1 MTALLYSFG
10 VGTRTLFV
18 CFLSVSIFHITQ
30 CFLEK
35 YPVNKILADIS
46 KVMLMPLLLSIFL
59 SCLGCVLSPSLLS
72 KLIIS
77 ALVFS
82 TAGDTALLFDS
93 KKIFFL
99 LGMIFF
105 AFAQIS
111 YILFSAFILLE
122 GSVPFGKTLVAGILF
137 IRIFAHSYCFRQFK
151 MDGFRLRHS
160 TLHDE
165 FSFYRLGAYIS
176 FHGNDAFGG
185 RKRHLHYIRFYG
197 RLQAICRPNP
207 FGAQLRDADLYFSP
221 NADYFRRYI
230 FNYAGQL
237 RLTPF
242 IYFCFRYVSQGL
254 TLRTNISITG
264 GCPLYEE

>member
-10 VGTRTLFV
+10 AGTRTLFV

-35 YPVNKILADIS
+35 SPVNKILADIS

-137 IRIFAHSYCFRQFK
+137 TAGFLSVSLRIHTVLGNLKWTVLGYGILLCTMSFLFTVSALTYPSTGTTLSAAGSVIFIISDFMVAYRQFAGRIPLGRSFV
-151 MDGFRLRHS
+151 MLTYILAQ
-160 TLHDE
+160 TLII
-165 FSFYRLGAYIS
+165 LGVIS
-176 FHGNDAFGG
+176 LIMLG
-185 RKRHLHYIRFYG
+185 
-197 RLQAICRPNP
+197 
-207 FGAQLRDADLYFSP
+207 SS
-221 NADYFRRYI
+221 
-230 FNYAGQL
+230 
-237 RLTPF
+237 
-242 IYFCFRYVSQGL
+242 V
-254 TLRTNISITG
+254 
-264 GCPLYEE
+264 